1 MNYYDQGNEEEDAF
15 EDGLWFA
22 WSEVVFQ
29 SGRDN
34 PASRLAPSV

>member
-22 WSEVVFQ
+22 WSGSF
-29 SGRDN
+29 
-34 PASRLAPSV
+34 SVR